1 MSHER
6 VTRAQSLL
14 GTLGVDGILVT
25 NGTNRRYITG
35 FTGEDHAADEL
46 SGEVLITANGV
57 YLFEPKTNLPWAQA
71 EAYEGV
77 EVLPQE
83 RRWTDTVANVII
95 EQGLR
100 TVGFEDATTTVQV
113 YNNLVEALDGKGVEL
128 RPVGDAVDSLRAVK
142 DDDEVALLQRALQMT
157 DEAFVA
163 AERRMRVGMT
173 EKQVADI
180 IREELRN
187 AGSEGEAFDTIVA
200 SGPNAAKPHHSP
212 GDRVI
217 EEGEPI
223 IIDMGALHQGYAG
236 DLTRTVWFGQPSEQL
251 VTIYRIVQEA
261 HDACIANAAPGMT
274 GVELDAVARD
284 IFAKHELD
292 QYFVHSLGHGL
303 GLRVHEAPSAS
314 SRSTDTLEPGHV
326 VTIEPGLYF
335 PDWGGVRIE
344 NVVVITADGAR
355 NMTTAPKRAID
366 ESLTGELS

>member
-6 VTRAQSLL
+6 VIRAQSLL
-14 GTLGVDGILVT
+14 GSLGVEAILIT

-57 YLFEPKTNLPWAQA
+57 YLFEPATNLPWAQA

-77 EVLPQE
+77 EVVPQE
-83 RRWTDTVANVII
+83 RRWTDSVAAAII
-95 EQGLR
+95 EQGIR
-100 TVGFEDATTTVQV
+100 TVGFEDGTTTVQV
-113 YNNLVEALDGKGVEL
+113 YNNLVEALDGQGVEL
-128 RPVGDAVDSLRAVK
+128 RPIGNAVDALRAAK
-142 DDDEVALLQRALQMT
+142 SDDEIALLQRALQMT

-173 EKQVADI
+173 ERHVADI

-217 EEGEPI
+217 DEGEPV
-223 IIDMGALHQGYAG
+223 IIDMGALHRGYAG
-236 DLTRTVWFGQPSEQL
+236 DLTRTVWFGQPSQQL
-251 VTIYRIVQEA
+251 VTIYEIVQAA
-261 HDACIANAAPGMT
+261 HDACIASAAPGMT

-284 IFAKHELD
+284 MFARHELD

-314 SRSTDTLEPGHV
+314 TRSTDTLEPGHV
-326 VTIEPGLYF
+326 VTIEPGLYL

-344 NVVVITADGAR
+344 DVVVITAVGAR
-355 NMTTAPKRAID
+355 NMTTAPKRTID
-366 ESLTGELS
+366 EGLAGELS